1 MRFFYG
7 MIFVA
12 TAIAIIKYAYPI
24 GRFTGSLD
32 WAERV
37 FGAGWTYLAIKL
49 IGVIIIIVS
58 IMYMAGT
65 FSFNITSPA
74 TLRSNTEQGE

>member
-7 MIFVA
+7 IILVA
-12 TAIAIIKYAYPI
+12 TAIAIIKYAYQI

-32 WAERV
+32 WAERIL
-37 FGAGWTYLAIKL
+37 GTGGTYLAIKL

-65 FSFNITSPA
+65 FSFTISSPA
-74 TLRSNTEQGE
+74 TLRSTTEQTD